1 MQTKKLW
8 LLIQSFFVLIC
19 QTSSGYDNS
28 IHTII
33 FCILPCC
40 AGNLNLQRN

>member
-33 FCILPCC
+33 FCIL
-40 AGNLNLQRN
+40 LLISLQRNARFA